1 MVCRNCNAEIP
12 DNLATCPKCGSYTGV
27 TQQLFCKK
35 CGAPLTA
42 GNDFCTSCGTYTEQK
57 KTEIKTNKE
66 SVAGLAALGFVVPIL
81 GFILAASQSKSN
93 PQGAKIILGASL
105 VGFIIEAS
113 VFLPSMFYY
122 I

>member
-1 MVCRNCNAEIP
+1 MICKQCQTQIP
-12 DNLATCPKCGSYTGV
+12 DNLTVCPKCGSSTGV

-35 CGAPLTA
+35 CGAPL
-42 GNDFCTSCGTYTEQK
+42 NENNEFCTSCGAFTEK
-57 KTEIKTNKE
+57 KEAEIQSNKD
-66 SVAGLAALGFVVPIL
+66 SVAGLAALGFVIPLL
-81 GFILAASQSKSN
+81 GFIFAATSSKSN

-122 I
+122 L